1 MGLDC
6 FVNSY
11 TFIEPELLFF
21 SSSDD
26 EYSEDSWVKCDGRH
40 RALLPP
46 CIDAPGLPSPVP
58 GGFFFAK
65 VLPEVHLK
73 HMHYQTAV
81 LRD

>member
-1 MGLDC
+1 MGFDC

-40 RALLPP
+40 SALLPP

-58 GGFFFAK
+58 GGFFFANCTDVK
-65 VLPEVHLK
+65 RVPNLGTGSL
-73 HMHYQTAV
+73 
-81 LRD
+81 